1 MGEWIIVVF
10 ILLWF
15 NFYRVVIL
23 ENKGEVFI
31 IVVFLNVIKIKL
43 KFFEI
48 VESQLDFMFGFFI
61 WEKKLFLK

>member
-31 IVVFLNVIKIKL
+31 IVVFLNITKIKL
-43 KFFEI
+43 KFFDI
-48 VESQLDFMFGFFI
+48 VES
-61 WEKKLFLK
+61 

>member
-48 VESQLDFMFGFFI
+48 VES
-61 WEKKLFLK
+61 